1 MKTQFIG
8 SKTIHHTSYGAI
20 IAAAL
25 SPIVAFSQ
33 AKTQQQRQKSQE
45 VYWSAMDEAP
55 SLDPTKQADT
65 ISGMWLGHLYEGLM
79 TYDKTGKVVP
89 GTAEKMVVSAD
100 KKTITFTIR
109 KNAKWHDGKAVR
121 AQDFEFAWKRL
132 VDPTYASEY
141 SFIATVAALQN
152 AEEIIAKKQPIDKL
166 GVKAL
171 DDHTLQVSLS
181 RPVAFFDSLMAFQ
194 VFDPIRQD
202 LVQKYGDKFATTA
215 ESIVGNGP
223 FKLVAWQK
231 EQSMR
236 IEKADTYWNAGAI
249 KLKAIESPSMVKD
262 AQANFNNFRTGGID
276 LANVNTTELIKQPQ
290 KAKLKISA
298 FPTGCLGYLE
308 LNTRAGR
315 VFADEKLRKAMRIGL
330 NRNEFIQKII
340 GVPGYLRA
348 FGVVPDFMPG
358 SKANSTYRREAP
370 IQATDADVA
379 GAKKLIQEALKASG
393 KSDLPS
399 FTILANDSSRVKKYA
414 EYFQNSLSKLFGT
427 QVKIETVPFK
437 SRLQR
442 TRDGQFDLAI
452 SGWCPDYRD
461 PMTFMDLYTS
471 KNENNTSGWSN
482 AQFDS
487 LIEKAANEGDLAAR
501 VKIFAEAEALMIDQ
515 APMIPTDQSATP
527 YVTNTSLKGVRR
539 APFGADPDFRYA
551 EWAP

>member
-1 MKTQFIG
+1 MKTKFTG
-8 SKTIHHTSYGAI
+8 FKTIPYASYGVVV
-20 IAAAL
+20 AAAL
-25 SPIVAFSQ
+25 GPISAFAQ
-33 AKTQQQRQKSQE
+33 TKTQQQRQTSQE
-45 VYWSAMDEAP
+45 VYWSALDEAP
-55 SLDPTKQADT
+55 SMDPTKQADT
-65 ISGMWLGHLYEGLM
+65 ISGMWLGHIYEGLM

-100 KKTITFTIR
+100 KKTITFSIR

-132 VDPTYASEY
+132 VDPAFASEY
-141 SFIATVAALQN
+141 AFIATVAALQN
-152 AEEIIAKKQPIDKL
+152 AEDIIAKKLPIDKL
-166 GVKAL
+166 GVKSL
-171 DDHTLQVSLS
+171 DDHTLQVTLA

-202 LVQKYGDKFATTA
+202 LVQKYGDKFATAT

-236 IEKADTYWNAGAI
+236 IEKADTYWNAAAI

-262 AQANFNNFRTGGID
+262 AQANFNNFQTGGID
-276 LANVNTTELIKQPQ
+276 LTNVNTTELIKQSQ
-290 KAKLKISA
+290 NAKLKIEA
-298 FPTGCLGYLE
+298 FPTGCLDYIE

-330 NRNEFIQKII
+330 NRNEFIHKII
-340 GVPGYLRA
+340 GVPGYLSA
-348 FGVVPDFMPG
+348 FGIVPDFMPG

-370 IQATDADVA
+370 IQSKDGDLA
-379 GAKKLIQEALKASG
+379 GAKKLIQETLAASG
-393 KSDLPS
+393 KSQIPS
-399 FTILANDSSRVKKYA
+399 FTILANDSSRVKKFA
-414 EYFQNSLSKLFGT
+414 EYYQNSLSKLFNT

-442 TRDGQFDLAI
+442 SRDGQFDIAI

-482 AQFDS
+482 AKFDS

-501 VKIFAEAEALMIDQ
+501 VKIFAEAEAILIDQ
-515 APMIPTDQSATP
+515 APLVPTDQAATP
-527 YVTNTSLKGVRR
+527 YVAHKSLRGVRR
-539 APFGADPDFRYA
+539 APFGADPDFRFA